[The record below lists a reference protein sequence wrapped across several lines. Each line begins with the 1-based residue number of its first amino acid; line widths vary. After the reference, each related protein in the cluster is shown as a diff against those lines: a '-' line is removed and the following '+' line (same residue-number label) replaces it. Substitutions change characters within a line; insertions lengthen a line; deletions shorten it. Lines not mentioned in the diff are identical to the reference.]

1 MLARL
6 TRLGIS
12 GDATSSQLRSAR
24 EHFEQHN
31 YLRLPGFIEPGLL
44 RMIQRYL
51 RNARFEEREYK
62 VGRDLTLANSPVASV
77 LYALMNDPKLFHL
90 IRQVT
95 GCGPIGCFNS
105 RLYQMV
111 ARKGL
116 AFTWHDDMAKDRKVA
131 ISINLSDARYHGGT
145 LQIRERPRGVCE
157 AVPNLGFGDAII
169 FRVAEHLEHRVTP
182 IVGKLPKTA
191 ISGWFCS
198 RPKYASLHKDLIARS
213 ESAIAARTI
222 RKPKSLAFPS
232 PDDVVK
238 IAGAVVSQ
246 TTGRETFVANLGTAR
261 CYGLNQTG
269 GRIWELLA
277 QGRGLHSV
285 SAAVAREYGAPRR
298 NVERDV
304 LALVCEL
311 AQRDLVKIVRAA
323 GPRCARVVG
332 AAAND

>member
-12 GDATSSQLRSAR
+12 CDATSSQLRSAR

-44 RMIQRYL
+44 RLIQRHL
-51 RNARFEEREYK
+51 RSAKFEEREYK
-62 VGRDLTLANSPVASV
+62 VGRELTLPNSPVASV
-77 LYALMNDPKLFHL
+77 LYVLMNDPKLFRL
-90 IRQVT
+90 IRRVT
-95 GCGPIGCFNS
+95 GCGPIGCFIS
-105 RLYQMV
+105 RLYQMI

-182 IVGKLPKTA
+182 IVGRLPKTA
-191 ISGWFCS
+191 VSGWFCS
-198 RPKYASLHKDLIARS
+198 RPRYTSLHKDLIARS
-213 ESAIAARTI
+213 ESAIAARAI
-222 RKPKSLAFPS
+222 RKQKSLVFPS
-232 PDDVVK
+232 SNDVVK
-238 IAGAVVSQ
+238 IASAVVSQ
-246 TTGRETFVANLGTAR
+246 TTRRETFVANIRTAR

-277 QGRGLHSV
+277 QGRGLHSI
-285 SAAVAREYGAPRR
+285 SAAIAREYGARR
-298 NVERDV
+298 RDVERDV
-304 LALVCEL
+304 LALVCKL
-311 AQRDLVKIVRAA
+311 AQRDLVKIVRAT
-323 GPRCARVVG
+323 GPRRVRAVS
-332 AAAND
+332 AAVND